1 MAPPRLAT
9 AGIGA
14 LFAMVGAT
22 PWRVAEAMGHAVAA
36 GHGIRARPV
45 AAAPSTGGPPA
56 TAWTPAAPENTRMT
70 GRPAE
75 LQKFV
80 HARRGAPAMDEA
92 VRAMR
97 APEEKHRLAHDSAW
111 RIRGASEMELAPAV
125 TVATPVS
132 TAGRT
137 RPRRKS

>member
-1 MAPPRLAT
+1 
-9 AGIGA
+9 
-14 LFAMVGAT
+14 
-22 PWRVAEAMGHAVAA
+22 
-36 GHGIRARPV
+36 
-45 AAAPSTGGPPA
+45 
-56 TAWTPAAPENTRMT
+56 MT

-137 RPRRKS
+137 RPRRRCLPPWMAATFSGANAYFSGVSGERVRTTEARVSWHPVFTQAQLL